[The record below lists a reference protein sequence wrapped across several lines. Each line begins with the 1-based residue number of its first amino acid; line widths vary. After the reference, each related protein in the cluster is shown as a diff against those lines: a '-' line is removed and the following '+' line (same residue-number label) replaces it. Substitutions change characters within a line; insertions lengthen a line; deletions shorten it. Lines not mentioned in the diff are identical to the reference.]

1 MWTFQKCKNAHAC
14 ALRDCLGV
22 SRPFVSDTSPKCI
35 DREGLVRR
43 RIGTRQ
49 SNTQLWRQNYLYVL
63 SRVDAFWRKTE
74 ILLFVTLV
82 TLSSAICNWNEN
94 RGLCLTQP
102 ATTNIA
108 RQRVSRP
115 THPLPTHTPWAC
127 CHWQISTAA
136 GLAHSVERLTAER
149 EVAGSILVIPGTGPV
164 LRVLKITEKWR
175 YCLCLANG

>member
-1 MWTFQKCKNAHAC
+1 MNFSKIQKCSRMRTPRLSRRLPAV
-14 ALRDCLGV
+14 RLGYV
-22 SRPFVSDTSPKCI
+22 TEMHWPR
-35 DREGLVRR
+35 
-43 RIGTRQ
+43 GTRQ
-49 SNTQLWRQNYLYVL
+49 SNTQLWRQNCLYVL

-175 YCLCLANG
+175 YCLCVANG